1 MGFVKVV
8 KNKSYFKRYQVKFKR
23 RREGKTD
30 YQARKNMVVQDKN
43 KYNTPK
49 YRMIVRFSNKDIVC
63 QIAYARIVGDVVV
76 CAAYAHELPRFGI
89 KMGLTNYSAA
99 YATGLLLARRM
110 LKKLGLDQQYKGK
123 VEATGEDYTVEK
135 EGEAAPFRC
144 YLDVGLARTTT
155 GAKIF
160 GAMKG
165 ALDGGLDIPHNE
177 KRFFGYDG
185 ESKKYDPKK
194 HRERIMGKHVA
205 DYMTNM
211 KKEDEEAY
219 KRHFSKYIAA
229 GVNPDGLEKMYKGAH
244 TAIRANPDVAPKKEK
259 KVEKKRWTRKKKSL
273 AERKARVKQ
282 IKENMKK
289 TLDLEALNK
298 PAEIEEAMEEDGDD
312 E

>member
-1 MGFVKVV
+1 
-8 KNKSYFKRYQVKFKR
+8 
-23 RREGKTD
+23 
-30 YQARKNMVVQDKN
+30 
-43 KYNTPK
+43 
-49 YRMIVRFSNKDIVC
+49 
-63 QIAYARIVGDVVV
+63 
-76 CAAYAHELPRFGI
+76 
-89 KMGLTNYSAA
+89 
-99 YATGLLLARRM
+99 
-110 LKKLGLDQQYKGK
+110 
-123 VEATGEDYTVEK
+123 
-135 EGEAAPFRC
+135 
-144 YLDVGLARTTT
+144 
-155 GAKIF
+155 
-160 GAMKG
+160 MKG